1 MKYINALSQ
10 EEVLNSYNFARNAD
24 IVYSE
29 IVSLD
34 KYQKLENKNHDI
46 VYQDDKKVFYKINK
60 FTLKENQI
68 IFCHGPAGTSKTFT
82 ACYTALLLLA
92 RKEISQIVLCKP
104 IQEAGEKLGF
114 LPGDIADKIDP
125 FMQSYI
131 SNITKIVGSEIAQTL
146 VEKEVIVFRPM
157 AYMRGDT
164 FDGSLMVLD
173 EAQNATFKQLM
184 LFVTRMGKDSKVI
197 VTGDVSQHDI
207 SKANVG
213 LPSFTELMTGIKGI
227 GVHEFTEKDIVRA
240 KILQEVVKRYDKW
253 KENHEPK

>member
-1 MKYINALSQ
+1 
-10 EEVLNSYNFARNAD
+10 
-24 IVYSE
+24 
-29 IVSLD
+29 
-34 KYQKLENKNHDI
+34 
-46 VYQDDKKVFYKINK
+46 
-60 FTLKENQI
+60 
-68 IFCHGPAGTSKTFT
+68 
-82 ACYTALLLLA
+82 
-92 RKEISQIVLCKP
+92 
-104 IQEAGEKLGF
+104 
-114 LPGDIADKIDP
+114 
-125 FMQSYI
+125 MQSYI